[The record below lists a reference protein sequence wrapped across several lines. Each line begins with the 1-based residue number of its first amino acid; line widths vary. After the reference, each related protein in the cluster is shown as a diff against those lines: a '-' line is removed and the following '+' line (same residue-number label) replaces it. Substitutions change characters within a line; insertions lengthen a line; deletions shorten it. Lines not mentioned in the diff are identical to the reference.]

1 MYYYG
6 ITVYGNIYFN
16 FPSILWP
23 DSCQYTPVILFCA
36 WLVTR
41 VKNGIWSRNF
51 LFRPSCCLYLH
62 QTLKEHSGSLVHS
75 QVSLKSEITFLLVG
89 VGQCFL
95 RGIPKWD
102 SWNSPRI
109 FCHLSRL
116 LHSSSAHELEMLGTH
131 RNIIHRA
138 EQQISVWVTV
148 DLGLSLKH
156 HSLIVQR
163 LDNFWLLL
171 RGEKRKQIHA
181 GLSTST
187 GLFINC
193 HPAAFDLH

>member
-1 MYYYG
+1 MARFLP
-6 ITVYGNIYFN
+6 IYTRNTF
-16 FPSILWP
+16 L
-23 DSCQYTPVILFCA
+23 C
-36 WLVTR
+36 LV
-41 VKNGIWSRNF
+41 S
-51 LFRPSCCLYLH
+51 
-62 QTLKEHSGSLVHS
+62 HSGQKWNMVQELPVSAKLLFIFTPNTQRTLREFGSLSSVT
-75 QVSLKSEITFLLVG
+75 QIRNNLLVSRSG
-89 VGQCFL
+89 TVFL

-116 LHSSSAHELEMLGTH
+116 LHSSSAHELEMLRTH

-193 HPAAFDLH
+193 HSAAFDLH